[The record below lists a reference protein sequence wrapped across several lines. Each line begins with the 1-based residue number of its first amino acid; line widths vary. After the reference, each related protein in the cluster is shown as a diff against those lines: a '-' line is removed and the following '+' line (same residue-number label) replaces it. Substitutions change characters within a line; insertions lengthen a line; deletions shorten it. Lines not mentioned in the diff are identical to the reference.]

1 MELKATLPLHEHRCS
16 FWTLIRIL
24 KQAKFQIL
32 LLVSFGHILVVPK
45 AALTRSDFVEFDLS
59 NQFLLQIYRLEC
71 ELLHGQI

>member
-16 FWTLIRIL
+16 FWTLIGVL

-45 AALTRSDFVEFDLS
+45 SLGSADP
-59 NQFLLQIYRLEC
+59 
-71 ELLHGQI
+71 